1 MEDEGGRYEVKEEA
15 FVEVMSADDEGEDD
29 DELLDEDDLDGEDID
44 EVSSHKS
51 TVASKTPVVRR
62 RLKVCKLSYRLRGE
76 KRKSASLLGHS

>member
-62 RLKVCKLSYRLRGE
+62 RLKVCKLSYRLRG
-76 KRKSASLLGHS
+76 